1 MKKSIILSLAIL
13 FSACATPHIEH
24 TQDNI
29 LQITMN
35 DKLIIKGEGNPLYN
49 KSVQL
54 LNLNVQQTV
63 FHMDNKQVLVY
74 EDATAE
80 VGYRFKYGMNK
91 TLGIVFSN
99 YNYELIDIKGNIHF
113 FVLRTSKD
121 TEYLILENMNKK
133 RIKFI
138 YGLNK
143 NIFNGLL
150 KVLSDKETT
159 PLCNIISS
167 GSNEILKDKNAYI
180 KSSWNMKS
188 SVLNNFVMKVGSGT
202 RQL

>member
-1 MKKSIILSLAIL
+1 MKNSIILTLAIL

-24 TQDNI
+24 TQDN
-29 LQITMN
+29 LLCITMKN
-35 DKLIIKGEGNPLYN
+35 KFVIQGEGKPLLHQ
-49 KSVQL
+49 KTKL
-54 LNLNVQQTV
+54 LNLNIEQTV
-63 FHMDNKQVLVY
+63 FEMDDKSILTY
-74 EDATAE
+74 EDAIADA
-80 VGYRFKYGMNK
+80 GYKFKYGMQK
-91 TLGIVFSN
+91 TVGIIFSD
-99 YNYELIDIKGNIHF
+99 YNYELVDIKGNIHF
-113 FVLRTSKD
+113 FKLLSQDKV
-121 TEYLILENMNKK
+121 EYLILENMNKK

-180 KSSWNMKS
+180 KSSWNMNS
-188 SVLNNFVMKVGSGT
+188 SVLNNLIMKVGSGI